1 MRELLVFGLYF
12 LMLSTVLQSEDAF
25 VFFSNSEQGGSEDAE
40 QPTRGARLFIYFI
53 FAVLYYLTLLVTP
66 YINLNLRQ
74 LSMAGCGIIL
84 AKYIFELLAYAHI
97 MTGLLE
103 LSAMVCDTIGQ
114 SVFYLASL
122 RVIQVICE
130 KHGMTGQ
137 IGKLF
142 AIFASIYALSI
153 IIGYALSYACF
164 RVLYTW
170 SYLIVLT
177 CITILAGMV
186 CYFAFP
192 MEMRPTQVSELHEEK
207 QDEPSTSQPPQAIHV
222 DSNGNPLPRPNNASS
237 PDSALITRDGMPL
250 LDIMTLTLAMYKK
263 MLLIIG
269 VQMTLGVFISYT
281 LNLIEYLIWT
291 TQNTTDHAKLIHNL
305 DGVLILGGGAML
317 MSFTVGLLC
326 DQFTMK
332 KVGFIVTLFAT
343 GVFLS
348 LYIGIAMQSLYTTY
362 FLLLFVGMAL
372 FGIVVW
378 LLCAC
383 SKIFGGKFE
392 AFAVAAQFVGVAMF
406 FYDMLWIV
414 FEGRV

>member
-25 VFFSNSEQGGSEDAE
+25 VFFSNSEQGGTEDAE

-84 AKYIFELLAYAHI
+84 AKYILELLAYTHI
-97 MTGLLE
+97 LTGLLE
-103 LSAMVCDTIGQ
+103 LSAMVCDTVGQ
-114 SVFYLASL
+114 SVFYLASI

-130 KHGMTGQ
+130 KHGAKDQ

-142 AIFASIYALSI
+142 AIFTSIYALSI

-192 MEMRPTQVSELHEEK
+192 MEMRPAQISELHEEK
-207 QDEPSTSQPPQAIHV
+207 QDEPSTSTSRPQQAIHV
-222 DSNGNPLPRPNNASS
+222 DSNGNPQPRPNSASS

-250 LDIMTLTLAMYKK
+250 LDIMTITLVMYKK

-281 LNLIEYLIWT
+281 LNLI
-291 TQNTTDHAKLIHNL
+291 
-305 DGVLILGGGAML
+305 
-317 MSFTVGLLC
+317 
-326 DQFTMK
+326 
-332 KVGFIVTLFAT
+332 
-343 GVFLS
+343 
-348 LYIGIAMQSLYTTY
+348 
-362 FLLLFVGMAL
+362 
-372 FGIVVW
+372 
-378 LLCAC
+378 
-383 SKIFGGKFE
+383 
-392 AFAVAAQFVGVAMF
+392 
-406 FYDMLWIV
+406 
-414 FEGRV
+414 